1 MSSCATDLAS
11 LAGLDHA
18 KRAVERVLASSSGVH
33 AVMFYGAEGAGKS
46 QLARVLAKG
55 WLCPRPLPSGM
66 PCDECNVCKSFD
78 NQRAVDFLCIKPWGP
93 QRLIKVSAIHET
105 EGWAEDKD
113 RPPYPF
119 VLDFFRTRPL
129 MGRHKVVVFEDADRM
144 NGSAA
149 NAFLK
154 TLEEPAESAK
164 IVLTTSEF
172 ARVMPTVRSR
182 CMCVACEL
190 PMDGG
195 WETDA
200 ERVFGRSPGGVAH
213 VREHRELFERL
224 FDLMER
230 TRTEPWGSAFRLAE
244 QCREIAED
252 YAKKADVNARSA
264 QAKVLGAVGA
274 WLAQEAPHRPE
285 ALKSLAKTHRR
296 VLGNAQAP
304 IAFESLFLD
313 LLYHG

>member
-1 MSSCATDLAS
+1 MSSCATDLGS

-33 AVMFYGAEGAGKS
+33 AVMFYGPEGAGKS

-55 WLCPRPLPSGM
+55 WLCPKPLANGM
-66 PCDECNVCKSFD
+66 ACGECNVCKSFD
-78 NQRAVDFLCIKPWGP
+78 NQRAVDFLCIQPWGP
-93 QRLIKVSAIHET
+93 QRLIKVSVIHEVPD
-105 EGWAEDKD
+105 WQNDKD

-119 VLDFFRTRPL
+119 VLEYFRTRPL
-129 MGRHKVVVFEDADRM
+129 MARHKVVVFEDAERM
-144 NGSAA
+144 NGAAA

-164 IVLTTSEF
+164 IILTTSEF

-190 PMDGG
+190 PENGG

-200 ERVFGRSPGGVAH
+200 ERVFGHSPGGVAH

-230 TRTEPWGSAFRLAE
+230 TRTENWGGAFKLAE

-264 QAKVLGAVGA
+264 QVRILEAVGA

-285 ALKSLAKTHRR
+285 ALQSLARAHRR

-313 LLYHG
+313 LLYH